1 MNKEIE
7 RKFLIKKI
15 PKGLI
20 GTTLRQGYLQS
31 EKERAVRIRTVEK
44 EGLKK
49 GFLTIKGVGNSSGM
63 SRYEF
68 ETEIP
73 IADADYLLNLCD
85 QPIIEK
91 TRYIY
96 EHESLIWEIDDFHGV
111 NDGLVI
117 AEVELKS
124 EDQEIKKPDFVDKEV
139 TGQKKYYNLMLT
151 KNPYSLWEEESLG

>member
-20 GTTLRQGYLQS
+20 GKTLRQGYLQS
-31 EKERAVRIRTVEK
+31 EKGRAVRIRTIEK
-44 EGLKK
+44 GGLKE

-73 IADADYLLNLCD
+73 VADADYLLNLCD

>member
-1 MNKEIE
+1 MKKEIE
-7 RKFLIKKI
+7 RKYLIKEI
-15 PKGLI
+15 PKGLV

-44 EGLKK
+44 R
-49 GFLTIKGVGNSSGM
+49 GFLTIKGLGNSSGM

-73 IADADYLLNLCD
+73 LADADFLLNLCD

-111 NDGLVI
+111 NDGLII

-124 EDQEIKKPDFVDKEV
+124 EDQDVKKPGFVEKEV
-139 TGQKKYYNLMLT
+139 TGQKRYYNLMLT
-151 KNPYSLWEEESLG
+151 KNPYSMWGKKSLG

>member
-1 MNKEIE
+1 MKKEIE
-7 RKFLIKKI
+7 RKYLIKEI
-15 PKGLI
+15 PKGLV

-44 EGLKK
+44 R
-49 GFLTIKGVGNSSGM
+49 GFLTIKGLGNSSGM

-73 IADADYLLNLCD
+73 LADADFLLNLCD

-111 NDGLVI
+111 NDGLII

-124 EDQEIKKPDFVDKEV
+124 EDQDVKKPDFVEKEV

-151 KNPYSLWEEESLG
+151 KNPYSMWGEESLG

>member
-31 EKERAVRIRTVEK
+31 EKQRAVRIRTIEK
-44 EGLKK
+44 SRLKW

-111 NDGLVI
+111 NNGLVI

>member
-31 EKERAVRIRTVEK
+31 EKERSVRIRTIEK
-44 EGLKK
+44 GGLKG
-49 GFLTIKGVGNSSGM
+49 GFLTIKGIGNRSGM

-111 NDGLVI
+111 NDGLII

-124 EDQEIKKPDFVDKEV
+124 EDQKIKKPDFVDKEV

-151 KNPYSLWEEESLG
+151 KNPYSMWGEESLG

>member
-31 EKERAVRIRTVEK
+31 ETQRAVRIRTIEK
-44 EGLKK
+44 SRLKR
-49 GFLTIKGVGNSSGM
+49 GFLTIQGGGNSSGM

-111 NDGLVI
+111 NNGLVI

>member
-31 EKERAVRIRTVEK
+31 EKQRAVRIRTVEK

-73 IADADYLLNLCD
+73 IADADYLLNLCN

-111 NDGLVI
+111 NNGLVI

>member
-7 RKFLIKKI
+7 RKFLIKKV
-15 PKGLI
+15 PKGLF

-31 EKERAVRIRTVEK
+31 EKERTVRIRTVIK
-44 EGLKK
+44 KGLKR
-49 GFLTIKGVGNSSGM
+49 GFLTIKGLGNTSGM

-96 EHESLIWEIDDFHGV
+96 EHESLIWEIDDFHGA
-111 NDGLVI
+111 NDGLII

-124 EDQEIKKPDFVDKEV
+124 EDQEVKKPDFVDKEV
-139 TGQKKYYNLMLT
+139 T
-151 KNPYSLWEEESLG
+151 

>member
-44 EGLKK
+44 EESKR
-49 GFLTIKGVGNSSGM
+49 GFLTIKGIGNSSGM

-73 IADADYLLNLCD
+73 STDADYLLNLCD
-85 QPIIEK
+85 KPLIEK

-96 EHESLIWEIDDFHGV
+96 KHDGLIWEIDEFHGV
-111 NDGLVI
+111 NDGLVV
-117 AEVELKS
+117 AEVELES
-124 EDQEIKKPDFVDKEV
+124 EDQKINRPDFVKEEV
-139 TGQKKYYNLMLT
+139 TGQKKYYNLTLI
-151 KNPYSLWEEESLG
+151 KNPYSVWGKETSD

>member
-73 IADADYLLNLCD
+73 IADADYLLNLCN

-111 NDGLVI
+111 NNGLVI

>member
-1 MNKEIE
+1 MKKEIE
-7 RKFLIKKI
+7 RKYLIKEI
-15 PKGLI
+15 PKGLV

-44 EGLKK
+44 R
-49 GFLTIKGVGNSSGM
+49 GFLTIKGLGNSSGM

-73 IADADYLLNLCD
+73 LADADFLLNLCD

-111 NDGLVI
+111 NDGLII

-124 EDQEIKKPDFVDKEV
+124 EDQDVKKPDFVEKEV

-151 KNPYSLWEEESLG
+151 KNPYSMWGKDPLG

>member
-1 MNKEIE
+1 MKKEIE
-7 RKFLIKKI
+7 RKYLIKEI
-15 PKGLI
+15 PKGLV

-31 EKERAVRIRTVEK
+31 EKARAVRIRTVEK
-44 EGLKK
+44 RGLKR
-49 GFLTIKGVGNSSGM
+49 GFLTIKGLGNSSGM

-73 IADADYLLNLCD
+73 LADADFLLNLCD

-111 NDGLVI
+111 NDGLII

-124 EDQEIKKPDFVDKEV
+124 EDQDVKKPDFVEKEV

-151 KNPYSLWEEESLG
+151 KNPYSMWGKESLG

>member
-31 EKERAVRIRTVEK
+31 EKQRAVRIRTIEK
-44 EGLKK
+44 SRLKR

-111 NDGLVI
+111 NDGLII

-124 EDQEIKKPDFVDKEV
+124 EDQKIKKPDFVDKEV

>member
-31 EKERAVRIRTVEK
+31 EKQRAVRIRTVEK

-68 ETEIP
+68 EAEIP

>member
-20 GTTLRQGYLQS
+20 GTTFRQGYLQS
-31 EKERAVRIRTVEK
+31 EKERAVRIRTIEK
-44 EGLKK
+44 GGLKE

-111 NDGLVI
+111 NNGLVI

-151 KNPYSLWEEESLG
+151 KNPYSMWEEESLG

>member
-1 MNKEIE
+1 
-7 RKFLIKKI
+7 
-15 PKGLI
+15 
-20 GTTLRQGYLQS
+20 
-31 EKERAVRIRTVEK
+31 
-44 EGLKK
+44 
-49 GFLTIKGVGNSSGM
+49 M

-73 IADADYLLNLCD
+73 VADADCLLNLCD

-111 NDGLVI
+111 NNGLVI

>member
-1 MNKEIE
+1 MKKEIE
-7 RKFLIKKI
+7 RKYLIKEI
-15 PKGLI
+15 PKGLV

-44 EGLKK
+44 RGLKR
-49 GFLTIKGVGNSSGM
+49 GVLTIKGLGNSSGI

-68 ETEIP
+68 ETDIP
-73 IADADYLLNLCD
+73 IADADFLLNLCD

-111 NDGLVI
+111 NDGLII

-124 EDQEIKKPDFVDKEV
+124 EDQDVKKPEFVEKEV

-151 KNPYSLWEEESLG
+151 KNPYSMWGEESLG